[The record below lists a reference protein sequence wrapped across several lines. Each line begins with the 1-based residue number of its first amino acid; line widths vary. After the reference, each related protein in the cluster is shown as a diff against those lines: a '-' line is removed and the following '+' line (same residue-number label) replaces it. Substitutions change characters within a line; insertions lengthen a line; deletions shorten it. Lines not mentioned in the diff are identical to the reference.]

1 MQMSLLI
8 KDKRRN
14 EQKTPNT
21 RAESFLHRMLF
32 KVVNEASA
40 ALFRAG
46 LFAGWVPPGI
56 SLSLRTQQLQPS
68 WVPLP
73 SLSSAPPE
81 PQQL

>member
-21 RAESFLHRMLF
+21 RAECFLHRMLF

-46 LFAGWVPPGI
+46 LFAVWVPPGI
-56 SLSLRTQQLQPS
+56 SLSQHTQPS
-68 WVPLP
+68 RVPLP
-73 SLSSAPPE
+73 GPSSAPQE